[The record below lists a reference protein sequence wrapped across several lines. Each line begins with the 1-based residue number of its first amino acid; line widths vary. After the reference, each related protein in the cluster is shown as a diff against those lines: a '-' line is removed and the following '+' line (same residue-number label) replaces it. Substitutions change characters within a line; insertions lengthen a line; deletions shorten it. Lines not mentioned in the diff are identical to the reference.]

1 MGGSRIPVHDGITRI
16 SFNLATGRKKEHM
29 IKDTVV
35 AAQRDE
41 INELR
46 EKYSITL
53 NQIAT
58 ASGLHKS
65 YICRYLK
72 GHHDNVTVK
81 TIRRL
86 DDAIDFLVA
95 SKVQW
100 CKDIVAD
107 DIARRHTHQRFDGTV
122 SSQSLAEASAE
133 S

>member
-1 MGGSRIPVHDGITRI
+1 
-16 SFNLATGRKKEHM
+16 M
-29 IKDTVV
+29 IKEKVV

-53 NQIAT
+53 NEISAV
-58 ASGLHKS
+58 SGLHKS

-86 DDAIDFLVA
+86 DDAIEFLVA

-100 CKDIVAD
+100 CREIVAD
-107 DIARRHTHQRFDGTV
+107 DLARRHAHQRFDRAM
-122 SSQSLAEASAE
+122 SEESLTETPAE